1 MNKIT
6 TNDFLNSRDSRDSR
20 DSAEECAICLG
31 NFIDP
36 YKACSNGHIFCRDC
50 VTQLVKPTCP
60 LCRLDIRIP
69 DIMLIPYTDMYEIEY
84 ILSNKTIK
92 NFINDTLK
100 YEKGNKLV
108 SEIFNYE
115 TLTLLTSAKRNQS
128 YILYKPVDESLLD
141 SDNQTITLNNFT
153 TWKLER
159 LNNKIKYSY
168 EVLVKIEV
176 PCDNVLID
184 IDYCMSYAHYS
195 RRMIEFLRNQKS
207 STGDVVILSGEY
219 KVLDI
224 YNDVMDLTYFV
235 PENRDKLAIDNRTHI
250 YFISIDK
257 LKYFCKVLG
266 ISRYTKMNRDQLVD
280 SIIRRVTERNVLSV
294 GDSLGDERPP

>member
-1 MNKIT
+1 
-6 TNDFLNSRDSRDSR
+6 
-20 DSAEECAICLG
+20 
-31 NFIDP
+31 
-36 YKACSNGHIFCRDC
+36 
-50 VTQLVKPTCP
+50 
-60 LCRLDIRIP
+60 
-69 DIMLIPYTDMYEIEY
+69 
-84 ILSNKTIK
+84 
-92 NFINDTLK
+92 
-100 YEKGNKLV
+100 
-108 SEIFNYE
+108 
-115 TLTLLTSAKRNQS
+115 
-128 YILYKPVDESLLD
+128 
-141 SDNQTITLNNFT
+141 
-153 TWKLER
+153 
-159 LNNKIKYSY
+159 
-168 EVLVKIEV
+168 
-176 PCDNVLID
+176 
-184 IDYCMSYAHYS
+184 MSYAHYS